1 MIPPSPNK
9 MDAGGTASDQG
20 SIKGCAN
27 LFKGFWQMENLGYV
41 GGYEE
46 PQMTDESYD
55 LALPVM
61 RDTSVIF
68 SSPHSGRKYT
78 VDFLAQTQLDSLSIR
93 SSEDAFVDML
103 FDAAP
108 KFGAPLITALAPR
121 AFIDLNRAVDE
132 LDPAVIDGVARGM
145 HNPRVSSGLGV
156 IPRVV
161 ANGRAIYHGKID
173 LAEAQA
179 RITRFW
185 RPYHAALR
193 HLIAQSHET
202 FGEAILIDCHSM
214 PHEAI
219 EAHAR
224 PGQPKPEVVL
234 GDRFGAAAGNDV
246 MDRVEAAF
254 VGAGLRVVRNAPF
267 AGAYI
272 TQAYGR
278 PQQSQH
284 VVQVEIDRRLYLDDL
299 RVEPS
304 RDFADFRRLMA
315 GVVADVTAIGR
326 AAGVRLA
333 AE

>member
-1 MIPPSPNK
+1 M
-9 MDAGGTASDQG
+9 TA
-20 SIKGCAN
+20 
-27 LFKGFWQMENLGYV
+27 
-41 GGYEE
+41 
-46 PQMTDESYD
+46 ESYH
-55 LALPVM
+55 LALPLQ

-68 SSPHSGRKYT
+68 SSPHSGRSYSAA
-78 VDFLAQTQLDSLSIR
+78 FMAQTQLGSLPIR

-103 FDAAP
+103 FDKAP
-108 KFGAPLITALAPR
+108 EFGAPLITAQAPR

-132 LDPAVIDGVARGM
+132 LDPSVIDGVSRGM

-161 ANGRAIYHGKID
+161 ANGRAIYGNKIRLD
-173 LAEAQA
+173 DAQD
-179 RITRFW
+179 RIARFW
-185 RPYHAALR
+185 HPYHTALR
-193 HLIAQSHET
+193 TLIGQSQDQ
-202 FGEAILIDCHSM
+202 FGQAILIDCHSM

-219 EAHAR
+219 DAHSK
-224 PGQPKPEVVL
+224 PGHSKPDVVL
-234 GDRFGAAAGNDV
+234 GDRFGAAAGRDV

-278 PQQSQH
+278 PLQSQH
-284 VVQVEIDRRLYLDDL
+284 VVQVEIDRALYLDEA

-304 RDFADFRRLMA
+304 RDFADFRRLLA
-315 GVVADVTAIGR
+315 GVIADVTAIGR
-326 AAGVRLA
+326 SDDLRLA